1 MSDVIGEWLLEA
13 RLEPSL
19 GLERWKAKHLADGR
33 AAVVAVLAAPPS
45 PAGSIP
51 GSIRSAPAKDLEHA
65 ARITHPNLVSI
76 WGTGVTADASWLAT
90 AFIDGIDLATFEAR
104 ARAVSR
110 PLSANVSARIIY
122 EACLG
127 LSQLH
132 AVPKDE
138 GGPIAHGAVGAEQ
151 IVVSRNG
158 SSRLDPSG
166 ILARSG
172 ALESA
177 TSTRDD
183 TAALARVLDR
193 LWSHSGD
200 PTMNALRAAIA
211 PFVSAP
217 GAESASVLAAAIE
230 RLELEGQL
238 RLAGTQEI
246 ARVVR
251 GLVDER
257 PPEAPGP
264 SAPAP
269 GIRLFDFDPAAFKS
283 ARPLEPAPRP
293 PPLSREG
300 SDVGGVGPIDLL
312 DASESG
318 SLPSARFARGPT
330 PVQGLAPQAI
340 AHTSLGEERLSPREL
355 SFMVALILVLVLA
368 FGAGL
373 SWLGPEL
380 GRRATVAM
388 PATTPL
394 PELGP
399 LKADPA
405 SATVWPLPKAP

>member
-13 RLEPSL
+13 RLPPSL

-33 AAVVAVLAAPPS
+33 AAVVAVLAAPPT
-45 PAGSIP
+45 PAGSIRP
-51 GSIRSAPAKDLEHA
+51 APAKDLEHA

-76 WGTGVTADASWLAT
+76 WGTGVTGDASWLAT
-90 AFIDGIDLATFEAR
+90 AAIDGIDLATLEAR
-104 ARAVSR
+104 AQAASR

-132 AVPKDE
+132 AVPVNE

-151 IVVSRNG
+151 IVISRNG

-166 ILARSG
+166 ILART
-172 ALESA
+172 ALKSA
-177 TSTRDD
+177 TSTRED

-200 PTMNALRAAIA
+200 PTVNALRAAIA

-217 GAESASVLAAAIE
+217 GAESASLLAATIE

-251 GLVDER
+251 GFVDGR
-257 PPEAPGP
+257 PSEAPGP
-264 SAPAP
+264 GAPAP
-269 GIRLFDFDPAAFKS
+269 GIRLFNFDPAAFKG

-293 PPLSREG
+293 RPLPRDQ
-300 SDVGGVGPIDLL
+300 SDVGSIDLV

-318 SLPSARFARGPT
+318 SVPTARFVRGPT

-355 SFMVALILVLVLA
+355 SFMVGLILVLVLA
-368 FGAGL
+368 FGAGI